1 MDNAEKRQIQEIES
15 VKNDIEKTKSK
26 QRKNQLTRHL
36 MKLKKE
42 LQIYKQLKYGQIS
55 F

>member
-1 MDNAEKRQIQEIES
+1 MNNAEKRQIQEIES
-15 VKNDIEKTKSK
+15 VKNDIRNTQSK
-26 QRKNQLTRHL
+26 QRRYQLTRHL
-36 MKLKKE
+36 MKLEKE